1 MATNSSFNLSKTS
14 KKLAC
19 GIRNK
24 QERRIFL
31 NMMIQ
36 AEAAQAAAKNRKF
49 SDPAV
54 AQKGGK
60 PGPQATDTAV

>member
-24 QERRIFL
+24 HERRIFL

-49 SDPAV
+49 VDPAT
-54 AQKGGK
+54 AQK
-60 PGPQATDTAV
+60 PNREAAV